1 MVALDDRPVARKRAA
16 AWFRAEG
23 AAVGRLVVLLLV
35 AYVSFFHG
43 LTAFG
48 LVGPDEPRYA
58 SIARDMAASGDWVT
72 PRLHGEPWLEK
83 PILYYW
89 FAAVGYRIFSD
100 GELAARLPS
109 VLGALTT
116 LLALGWVAWRFY
128 GSTTATLFALVF
140 PSSVG
145 VFAFARAATPDMLFT
160 SMLALALA
168 AAAPLVLLNQHRF
181 VPAYQFAFGAA
192 LGLAVLAK
200 GPAGVVLAG
209 ASTVIGA
216 LLIKR
221 GGRVWRLAGPWA
233 LVSFA
238 VVALPWYVLCA
249 VRNPDFVQ
257 VFLVSHNVQRFL
269 EPVFRHEQP
278 FWYFGP
284 VLLLGVAPWTAAIVA
299 TVQEAATRLRRR
311 AWAGSPSIFFASW
324 VLFPV
329 LFFSFSQSKLPG
341 YVLPAVPAAALLLA
355 HALARAARGARPA
368 VCDQRPSTYSGR
380 PDPAERRRIPHRPAL
395 DHALRGSQTAGILPG
410 HASHW
415 TDAAALRMGL
425 GAPHDV
431 HHRLH
436 NPTRARALGLG
447 TAAVLGVMTV
457 AFIVAPAVGSA
468 GIEAGAVR
476 PLAAVL
482 GVAALAAGYV
492 GNRGRLQATVAVSAL
507 GVALT
512 LWQLNAM
519 LLPRLDPLI
528 STRVAAQ
535 DAADLANGTLVQAYE
550 LHRAWH
556 YGLEYYLGRQVPEWN
571 RRDPVGSVVMTTD
584 HGMRLMQMHGA
595 SLRVLRRVSDDA
607 VLVLTSVG
615 EDRVAR
621 R

>member
-1 MVALDDRPVARKRAA
+1 MVAQVDRPGARKRTA
-16 AWFRAEG
+16 AWFRVERSAI
-23 AAVGRLVVLLLV
+23 GRIALLLLV
-35 AYVSFFHG
+35 AYVCLFHG

-58 SIARDMAASGDWVT
+58 SIARDMATSGDWVT

-89 FAAVGYRIFSD
+89 VAAVGYRIFSD

-116 LLALGWVAWRFY
+116 LLTLGWVAWRFY
-128 GSTTATLFALVF
+128 GPTTATFFALVF
-140 PSSVG
+140 PSSIG
-145 VFAFARAATPDMLFT
+145 VLAFARAATPDMLFT
-160 SMLALALA
+160 STLALALA
-168 AAAPLVLLNQHRF
+168 AAAPLVLLMNQRRSVLAF
-181 VPAYQFAFGAA
+181 QIAFGAA

-209 ASTVIGA
+209 GSTVIGA

-221 GGRVWRLAGPWA
+221 GGRVWRLASPWA
-233 LVSFA
+233 LASFA

-249 VRNPDFVQ
+249 VRNPEFVQ
-257 VFLVSHNVQRFL
+257 VFFVSHNVQRFL
-269 EPVFRHEQP
+269 APVFQHQQP

-284 VLLLGVAPWTAAIVA
+284 VLLVGLAPWTAAIVA
-299 TVQEAATRLRRR
+299 TVQEAAARLRRR
-311 AWAGSPSIFFASW
+311 AWAGSPSIFLASW

-341 YVLPAVPAAALLLA
+341 YVLPVVPVAALLLA
-355 HALARAARGARPA
+355 HVLARAARGDRPA
-368 VCDQRPSTYSGR
+368 AVDRRPST
-380 PDPAERRRIPHRPAL
+380 PLECPEPADGATQDIRHRRQQP
-395 DHALRGSQTAGILPG
+395 S
-410 HASHW
+410 
-415 TDAAALRMGL
+415 
-425 GAPHDV
+425 
-431 HHRLH
+431 
-436 NPTRARALGLG
+436 RARALSLG
-447 TAAVLGVMTV
+447 TAAALGAMTV
-457 AFIVAPAVGSA
+457 AFIVAPAVASV

-476 PLAAVL
+476 PMAAVL

-492 GNRGRLQATVAVSAL
+492 GNRGWLQATVAVSAL

-512 LWQLNAM
+512 LWQLNAL

-528 STRVAAQ
+528 STRVAAH
-535 DAADLANGTLVQAYE
+535 DAADLANGTPVQAYE

-571 RRDPVGSVVMTTD
+571 EENPVRLVVVTTD
-584 HGMRLMQMHGA
+584 RGIRTMRKNGTRLH
-595 SLRVLRRVSDDA
+595 VLRRVSDDA
-607 VLVLTSVG
+607 VLVLTAVG

>member
-1 MVALDDRPVARKRAA
+1 MVAQDDRPVAPRRLASWCQA
-16 AWFRAEG
+16 NST
-23 AAVGRLVVLLLV
+23 AVGRLALVLLV
-35 AYVSFFHG
+35 AYVCFFNG

-58 SIARDMAASGDWVT
+58 SIARDMAAGGDWVT

-89 FAAVGYRIFSD
+89 VAALGYRVFGD

-116 LLALGWVAWRFY
+116 MLALGWVAWRFY
-128 GSTTATLFALVF
+128 GQTTAILFALVF
-140 PSSVG
+140 PSSVA
-145 VFAFARAATPDMLFT
+145 VLAFGRAATPDMLFT
-160 SMLALALA
+160 STLALALA
-168 AAAPLVLLNQHRF
+168 AAAPLMLLNPRRG
-181 VPAYQFAFGAA
+181 VPARQVAFGAA

-216 LLIKR
+216 LLTKR
-221 GGRVWRLAGPWA
+221 GVRAWRLAGPWTLA
-233 LVSFA
+233 SFA
-238 VVALPWYVLCA
+238 LVALPWYVLCA
-249 VRNPDFVQ
+249 VRNPEFVQ

-269 EPVFRHEQP
+269 APVFQHEQP

-284 VLLLGVAPWTAAIVA
+284 VLLLSLAPWTAAIVE
-299 TVQEAATRLRRR
+299 TVREAATRLTRR
-311 AWAGSPSIFFASW
+311 AWTGSPSIFFASW

-329 LFFSFSQSKLPG
+329 VFFSFSQSKLPG

-355 HALARAARGARPA
+355 HALAL
-368 VCDQRPSTYSGR
+368 
-380 PDPAERRRIPHRPAL
+380 AL
-395 DHALRGSQTAGILPG
+395 E
-410 HASHW
+410 
-415 TDAAALRMGL
+415 
-425 GAPHDV
+425 
-431 HHRLH
+431 H
-436 NPTRARALGLG
+436 NPTRARAVGLG
-447 TAAVLGVMTV
+447 TAGVLGAMTV
-457 AFIVAPAVGSA
+457 MFIVSPGVESA
-468 GIEAGAVR
+468 GLEGGAVR
-476 PLAAVL
+476 PLASLL
-482 GVAALAAGYV
+482 GVAALTAGYV
-492 GNRGRLQATVAVSAL
+492 GNRGRLHAVVTVSAL

-528 STRVAAQ
+528 STRAAAH
-535 DAADLANGTLVQAYE
+535 DAAELADGGPVQAYA

-556 YGLEYYLGRQVPEWN
+556 YGLEYYLGRQVPEWTKQ
-571 RRDPVGSVVMTTD
+571 DPVGSVVMTTD
-584 HGMRLMQMHGA
+584 LGMRTMQMHGA

-607 VLVLTSVG
+607 VLVLTGVG

>member
-1 MVALDDRPVARKRAA
+1 MGEPPAARPLYVRYVGLRMVAQDDGQVARTRAA
-16 AWFRAEG
+16 AWFRVEG
-23 AAVGRLVVLLLV
+23 AVVGRLALLLLV
-35 AYVSFFHG
+35 VYVCFFHG

-58 SIARDMAASGDWVT
+58 SIARDMAVSGDWVT

-89 FAAVGYRIFSD
+89 VAAVGYRIFSD

-128 GSTTATLFALVF
+128 GPTTATLFALVF

-145 VFAFARAATPDMLFT
+145 VLAFARAATPDMLFT
-160 SMLALALA
+160 ATLALALA
-168 AAAPLVLLNQHRF
+168 AAAPLVLLNQRRRS
-181 VPAYQFAFGAA
+181 VSASQIAFGAA

-233 LVSFA
+233 LASFA
-238 VVALPWYVLCA
+238 VVALPWYVLCV
-249 VRNPDFVQ
+249 VRNPEFVQ
-257 VFLVSHNVQRFL
+257 VFFVSHNVRRFL
-269 EPVFRHEQP
+269 APVFQHEQP

-284 VLLLGVAPWTAAIVA
+284 VLLVGLAPWTAAIVA
-299 TVQEAATRLRRR
+299 TVQEAATRLTRR

-341 YVLPAVPAAALLLA
+341 YVLPAVPVAALLLA
-355 HALARAARGARPA
+355 RVLARAVHRNGPA
-368 VCDQRPSTYSGR
+368 AV
-380 PDPAERRRIPHRPAL
+380 
-395 DHALRGSQTAGILPG
+395 LRT
-410 HASHW
+410 
-415 TDAAALRMGL
+415 GL
-425 GAPHDV
+425 GAMQDCHT
-431 HHRLH
+431 RLH
-436 NPTRARALGLG
+436 VSTRARALGLG
-447 TAAVLGVMTV
+447 TAAALGAMSV
-457 AFIVAPAVGSA
+457 AFIIAPAVESA

-476 PLAAVL
+476 PLAALL

-492 GNRGRLQATVAVSAL
+492 GNRGRLQATVAVAAL

-535 DAADLANGTLVQAYE
+535 DAADLADGMPVQAFE

-571 RRDPVGSVVMTTD
+571 GEDPVGSVVMTTD
-584 HGMRLMQMHGA
+584 HGVRTMQMDGA
-595 SLRVLRRVSDDA
+595 SLRVLRRVSADA
-607 VLVLTSVG
+607 VLVLTGVG

>member
-1 MVALDDRPVARKRAA
+1 MGEPPAARPLYVRYVGLRMVAQDDGQVARTRAA
-16 AWFRAEG
+16 AWFRVEG
-23 AAVGRLVVLLLV
+23 AVVGRLALLLLV
-35 AYVSFFHG
+35 VYVCFFHG

-58 SIARDMAASGDWVT
+58 SIARDMAVSGDWVT

-89 FAAVGYRIFSD
+89 VAAVGYRIFSD

-128 GSTTATLFALVF
+128 GPTTATLFALVF

-145 VFAFARAATPDMLFT
+145 VLAFARAATPDMLFT
-160 SMLALALA
+160 ATLALALA
-168 AAAPLVLLNQHRF
+168 AAAPLVLLNQRRRS
-181 VPAYQFAFGAA
+181 VSASQIAFGAA

-233 LVSFA
+233 LASFA
-238 VVALPWYVLCA
+238 VVALPWYVLCI
-249 VRNPDFVQ
+249 VRNPEFVQ
-257 VFLVSHNVQRFL
+257 VFFVSHNVQRFL
-269 EPVFRHEQP
+269 APVFQHEQP

-284 VLLLGVAPWTAAIVA
+284 VLLVGLAPWTAAIVA
-299 TVQEAATRLRRR
+299 TVQEAATRLTRR

-341 YVLPAVPAAALLLA
+341 YVLPAVPVAALLLA
-355 HALARAARGARPA
+355 RMLARAA
-368 VCDQRPSTYSGR
+368 QRNGP
-380 PDPAERRRIPHRPAL
+380 
-395 DHALRGSQTAGILPG
+395 
-410 HASHW
+410 
-415 TDAAALRMGL
+415 AALLRTGL
-425 GAPHDV
+425 GAMQDC

-436 NPTRARALGLG
+436 IPTRARALGLG
-447 TAAVLGVMTV
+447 TAAALGAMSV
-457 AFIVAPAVGSA
+457 AFIIAPAVESA

-476 PLAAVL
+476 PLAALL

-492 GNRGRLQATVAVSAL
+492 GNRGRLQATVAVAAL

-535 DAADLANGTLVQAYE
+535 DAADLADGMPVQAFE

-556 YGLEYYLGRQVPEWN
+556 FGLEYYLGRQVPEWN
-571 RRDPVGSVVMTTD
+571 GEDRVGSVVMTTD
-584 HGMRLMQMHGA
+584 HGVRTMQMHGA
-595 SLRVLRRVSDDA
+595 SLRVLRRVSADA
-607 VLVLTSVG
+607 VLVLTGVG